1 MASVEPHPTDEGKF
15 QSAVDNYGHGPGNG
29 KSRSAVYKH
38 LKSLN
43 SAEPETQPPPEEA
56 DFVQS
61 NESEFPVETEEVE
74 VEQTEEAVDYSE
86 DPEWGHVEWPDDTE
100 SAPTPRTIP
109 KAVSDLARGKAKIAD
124 AKATKTIVRFTYHTL
139 DRALTHWGRGVMNDP
154 SWDIVRAP
162 EDMDTLEVATM
173 GVLDHY
179 GVSIPMSPVA
189 VWGAA
194 LGSAYVP
201 PLVHIRKHADPTRK
215 KRNWFAFLR
224 RFRRKKV
231 EKKEVAQVE
240 QPES

>member
-1 MASVEPHPTDEGKF
+1 LQTDE
-15 QSAVDNYGHGPGNG
+15 
-29 KSRSAVYKH
+29 
-38 LKSLN
+38 
-43 SAEPETQPPPEEA
+43 
-56 DFVQS
+56 
-61 NESEFPVETEEVE
+61 SEVPVETEDV
-74 VEQTEEAVDYSE
+74 EEAEEALDYSD

-100 SAPTPRTIP
+100 TAPTPRTIP

-124 AKATKTIVRFTYHTL
+124 AKATATIVRFTYHTL

-194 LGSAYVP
+194 LGTAYVP
-201 PLVHIRKHADPTRK
+201 PLVHIRKHADPNRK
-215 KRNWFAFLR
+215 KRNLFGFLR
-224 RFRRKKV
+224 RFRRKK
-231 EKKEVAQVE
+231 KDKEVVQVE
-240 QPES
+240 QPEP